1 MTTTKKTPKRKY
13 KRRRSKETG
22 EELSPAQA
30 KKEKLRQKKEDLL
43 AFRDRMKKFGQELL
57 RGRRAQLEESKSNK
71 RVLL

>member
-13 KRRRSKETG
+13 KRRRSKESG

-30 KKEKLRQKKEDLL
+30 KKEKLRQKREDLL
-43 AFRDRMKKFGQELL
+43 AFRERMTKFGQELL

>member
-22 EELSPAQA
+22 EELSPSQA

-43 AFRDRMKKFGQELL
+43 AFRDRMTKFGQELL
-57 RGRRAQLEESKSNK
+57 RRRRAQLEESKSNK